1 MTWIIYALL
10 TAVFNAARS
19 VASKQSLRHLDEYV
33 VSWFISIL
41 PALLLLPVFLL
52 GLQPVPALGE
62 MFWPVLISDCLL
74 SAIATVWSTKA
85 LLKSDL
91 SVTTPLV
98 AFTPLF
104 MLVTGYLMLREAPNP
119 AGLVGVL
126 LVVGGAY
133 FLNIRER
140 RSGWRAPFKALVKDE
155 GARLMLGAAF
165 VWSVTGVMDKIAMQ
179 ASAPIFFVMAE
190 DFLIALFILPYAWK
204 GLRQHRRQ
212 IREERLQLA
221 AVGVFS
227 MLTLVCQMIA
237 LQTALVVYVVAIKRL
252 SILLSIILGGV
263 VFKEKDI
270 KFKLVGGTIMVA
282 GVIFLTILQ

>member
-10 TAVFNAARS
+10 TAVFNAAKS
-19 VASKQSLRHLDEYV
+19 VACKKSLKDLDEYV
-33 VSWFISIL
+33 VSWFISFL
-41 PALLLLPVFLL
+41 PVVLLLPVFLL
-52 GLQPVPALGE
+52 GMQPVPVLGK

-104 MLVTGYLMLREAPNP
+104 MLFTGFLMLGEIPSA
-119 AGLVGVL
+119 AGSAGVL

-140 RSGWRAPFKALVKDE
+140 RNGWRAPFVALMKDE
-155 GARLMLGAAF
+155 GARLMLGAAGI
-165 VWSVTGVMDKIAMQ
+165 WSVTAVMDKIVMQ
-179 ASAPIFFVMAE
+179 NSAPVFFVMAE
-190 DFLIALFILPYAWK
+190 DFLIALFILPFAEK
-204 GLRQHRRQ
+204 RMRRQ
-212 IREERLQLA
+212 KKEIRRDRFQLA
-221 AVGVFS
+221 LLGAFS
-227 MLTLVCQMIA
+227 TAALVCQMIA
-237 LQTALVVYVVAIKRL
+237 IERTLVVYVIAIKRL
-252 SILLSIILGGV
+252 SILFSIILGGV

-270 KFKLVGGTIMVA
+270 KFKLVGGAIMVA
-282 GVIFLTILQ
+282 GVVFLTIL